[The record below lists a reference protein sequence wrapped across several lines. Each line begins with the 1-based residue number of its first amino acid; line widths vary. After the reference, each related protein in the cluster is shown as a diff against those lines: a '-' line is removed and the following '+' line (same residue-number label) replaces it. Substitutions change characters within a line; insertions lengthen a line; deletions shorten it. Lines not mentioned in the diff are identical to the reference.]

1 MAEVE
6 CVVRM
11 RNSFGESPVW
21 SAGEQALYWV
31 DVKAPAVHRL
41 TPSNGEVQTWPM
53 LEDIGSIALRR
64 AGGVIAGMRSGFYIV
79 DLSTATRALVSNSLL
94 NEPKLRFNDGK
105 CDRAGRFWCGT
116 LDDSDF
122 QPVGSLYRLDA
133 NRNCQEFEGGFILIN
148 GIAWSP
154 DNKTMYVADSRREIV
169 YQYEFSLSDGTIAN
183 RRPFISTAS
192 VPGRVDGATAAADGT
207 YWCAHVRGGQVAQYD
222 PAGKLIQAISLPVK
236 YPLMCTFGGPAMDV
250 LFVTTSAA
258 MVTPDESRDQPLAGS
273 LFAVHGT
280 GSTGI
285 PEPFYAG

>member
-1 MAEVE
+1 MPDVE
-6 CVVRM
+6 CVLQM
-11 RNSFGESPVW
+11 QNAFGESPVW
-21 SAGEQALYWV
+21 SAAERALYWV

-41 TPSNGEVQTWPM
+41 EPGIGDVCTWPM
-53 LEDIGSIALRR
+53 LEDIGAIALRR
-64 AGGVIAGMRSGFYIV
+64 AGGLIAGMRSGFYTIN
-79 DLSTATRALVSNSLL
+79 LSTGTRRLVSNPLL
-94 NEPKLRFNDGK
+94 NEPRLRFNDGK

-133 NRNCQEFEGGFILIN
+133 NHVYQKLEGGFVLVN

-169 YQYEFSLSDGTIAN
+169 YQYDFSLADGTIEN
-183 RRPFISTAS
+183 RRPFISTES
-192 VPGRVDGATAAADGT
+192 VLGRVDGATVASDGT

-222 PAGKLIQAISLPVK
+222 PAGTLIQTISMPVR
-236 YPLMCTFGGPAMDV
+236 YPLMCAFGGPAMDI

-258 MVTPDESRDQPLAGS
+258 MVGPDESCAQPLAGS
-273 LFAVHGT
+273 LFAIHGT

-285 PEPFYAG
+285 SEPFYTG

>member
-6 CVVRM
+6 CVLRM
-11 RNSFGESPVW
+11 QNTFGESPVW
-21 SAGEQALYWV
+21 SAEERVLYWV

-41 TPSNGEVQTWPM
+41 EPGSGDLRTWPM

-64 AGGVIAGMRSGFYIV
+64 EGGLIAGMRSGFYTIN
-79 DLSTATRALVSNSLL
+79 LSTGTRQLVANPLL
-94 NEPKLRFNDGK
+94 NEPMLRFNDGK

-133 NRNCQEFEGGFILIN
+133 NYICQKLDGGFVLIN

-169 YQYEFSLSDGTIAN
+169 YQYDFSLADGTIEN
-183 RRPFISTAS
+183 RRPFISTNS
-192 VPGRVDGATAAADGT
+192 VPGRVDGATVASDGT

-222 PAGKLIQAISLPVK
+222 PAGKLIQAVTIPVR
-236 YPLMCTFGGPAMDV
+236 YPLMCTFGGLAMDI
-250 LFVTTSAA
+250 LYVTTSAA
-258 MVTPDESRDQPLAGS
+258 MVGSDERFDQPLAGS

-285 PEPFYAG
+285 TELFYAG